1 MKRYLVF
8 YGELYY
14 PNGGMRDFIGDFDN
28 LTDAIVHLNT
38 HHNEYS
44 EGHDVQIWGNV
55 YDSIDRKLVYI
66 I

>member
-28 LTDAIVHLNT
+28 LDNAIVHLNN

-44 EGHDVQIWGNV
+44 EGRNVQIWGNV
-55 YDSIDRKLVYI
+55 YDSIDRKLVYVI
-66 I
+66 